1 VSQDVNFVL
10 AYFQRVLGSDGSK
23 LVLLEETPSKLRVRY
38 LKGDCETCVLEP
50 AELSEMMREMFMER
64 QAAIKEVEVVA

>member
-1 VSQDVNFVL
+1 
-10 AYFQRVLGSDGSK
+10 
-23 LVLLEETPSKLRVRY
+23 VRY